1 MDRDFYNCDLS
12 TLRLGWDVVCNV
24 DREFDN
30 PDTRYVLGLCKGQLL
45 CSVRFIGLD
54 RPNMITH
61 TFRACFDAVPLPLA
75 SIESSRFFVD
85 KGRSRQRLGEHY
97 PVGLALFL
105 AMISWARDNK
115 YNGIHTIVSQPI
127 LTILKRS
134 GWQVRT
140 LKSGLLQRTGTH
152 LSAVFTDISGRS
164 GSNGIGTHHQTRLP
178 AIVDDYLAAVAADV
192 ISFSSM
198 PSRIAW
204 RTLLTPSLATILLI

>member
-24 DREFDN
+24 EMEFDN

-61 TFRACFDAVPLPLA
+61 TFRACFDTVPLPLA

-85 KGRSRQRLGEHY
+85 KGRSRQRLGERY
-97 PVGLALFL
+97 PVSLALLL

-115 YNGIHTIVSQPI
+115 YNSIHTIVSQPM

-140 LKSGLLQRTGTH
+140 LKEAFFSEREHIYLLFLPT
-152 LSAVFTDISGRS
+152 SAEDKVRMASELITKLGC
-164 GSNGIGTHHQTRLP
+164 P
-178 AIVDDYLAAVAADV
+178 P
-192 ISFSSM
+192 SSM
-198 PSRIAW
+198 ITW
-204 RTLLTPSLATILLI
+204 SLSLPM